1 MLTIYPLLMRCLQ
14 FTPILLITILLAFNV
29 CVVVVATMM
38 IPFSEEFDPGVQPM
52 QELGDAVQ
60 SLVEDLRQRF
70 ERSGLIHVSTSS
82 WCHQQRQQARLAGV
96 PAATIGVARQGWE
109 RPDYRPR
116 C

>member
-38 IPFSEEFDPGVQPM
+38 IQFSEEFDPGVQPM

-60 SLVEDLRQRF
+60 SLVEDLRQ
-70 ERSGLIHVSTSS
+70 
-82 WCHQQRQQARLAGV
+82 
-96 PAATIGVARQGWE
+96 
-109 RPDYRPR
+109 
-116 C
+116 